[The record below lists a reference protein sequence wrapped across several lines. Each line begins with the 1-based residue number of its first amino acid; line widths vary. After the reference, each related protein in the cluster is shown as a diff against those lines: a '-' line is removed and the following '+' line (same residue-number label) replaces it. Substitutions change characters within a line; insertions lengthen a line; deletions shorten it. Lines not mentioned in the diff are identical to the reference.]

1 MTTCMV
7 DSGVAHLQ
15 EQGVWKLGENQR
27 TGACEHTRIYKRFA
41 HVHKSDSQSHGIL
54 QKSTSRNCLERS
66 THLIVRH
73 GQRCLQAS
81 HARIP
86 NVGSILHTICHWA
99 HGVRDGVYTHTKL
112 ESKRKLAQNGRIQ
125 MSSFLQTVPSSAALS
140 TWDNTSF
147 PGVSSQ
153 GSFTSCGGEEQCN
166 ASALSMLKECRL
178 HLIV

>member
-54 QKSTSRNCLERS
+54 QKSMSRNCLERP

-81 HARIP
+81 HACIP
-86 NVGSILHTICHWA
+86 NVGPILYTTCNRVHRT
-99 HGVRDGVYTHTKL
+99 RDRVYEHTKL
-112 ESKRKLAQNGRIQ
+112 ASKRKLAHNGRIQ
-125 MSSFLQTVPSSAALS
+125 TSIFLQTMPSSAALS
-140 TWDNTSF
+140 TWENTSF
-147 PGVSSQ
+147 PEVRSL
-153 GSFTSCGGEEQCN
+153 GSFTSCDVE
-166 ASALSMLKECRL
+166 
-178 HLIV
+178 